1 MEEKENKSTINLL
14 AILLAF
20 IMGLTVGNVD
30 LNALTELKDK
40 YVTTSGH
47 SLINRDNTT
56 TKKHSVRFE
65 AASSQ
70 HEDGISPSEKAETE
84 KYEEPEKAPTAETE
98 KQATETD
105 ADFFTVYRT
114 PTGKKYHF
122 HPGCAGD
129 NRIVTD
135 IDEATS
141 LGLTPC
147 KTCADG

>member
-1 MEEKENKSTINLL
+1 MDEKEKKSTINLL
-14 AILLAF
+14 AVLLAF

-30 LNALTELKDK
+30 PDALAGLKEK
-40 YVTTSGH
+40 YVATTNN
-47 SLINRDNTT
+47 SLINRVNTT
-56 TKKHSVRFE
+56 TKIHFTQKE
-65 AASSQ
+65 TTPSQ
-70 HEDGISPSEKAETE
+70 HEDEIIPSEKAETK
-84 KYEEPEKAPTAETE
+84 KYEEPEKESATEPEKQETE
-98 KQATETD
+98 TN

-129 NRIVTD
+129 NRIITD